1 MLIRRTDL
9 AMEAHELWRG
19 GQKTRR
25 LAGVD
30 SHTVFRRGCR
40 VTSVTV
46 ESEEAARALGKPRGR
61 YVTLDLAP
69 LFKNA
74 DNALERAAR
83 RGRGAQAA
91 AR

>member
-30 SHTVFRRGCR
+30 SRTVFRRGCR
-40 VTSVTV
+40 ITSVTV

-61 YVTLDLAP
+61 YVIQC
-69 LFKNA
+69 F
-74 DNALERAAR
+74 
-83 RGRGAQAA
+83 GFH
-91 AR
+91 